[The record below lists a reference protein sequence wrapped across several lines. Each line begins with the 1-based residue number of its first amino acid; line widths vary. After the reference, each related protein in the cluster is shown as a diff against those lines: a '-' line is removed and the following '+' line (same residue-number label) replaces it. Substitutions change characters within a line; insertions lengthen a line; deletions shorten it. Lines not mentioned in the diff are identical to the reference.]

1 MKPAPVVAK
10 KEKNALAMKIAPVVA
25 KKERNAPV
33 VVKMVKN
40 APVVVDVKTVMQKT
54 LALVVVKMM
63 ANAHAKKTVAK

>member
-10 KEKNALAMKIAPVVA
+10 KERNALAMKIAPVVA
-25 KKERNAPV
+25 KK
-33 VVKMVKN
+33 VKN
-40 APVVVDVKTVMQKT
+40 APVVVDVKTAMQKT